1 LKILPFKKESISLVL
16 AIIKIILYNVNLN
29 LSQVTEYIFSFIMLN
44 FIDLID
50 SLFNGL
56 ERNIIRQER
65 KNALDLP
72 V

>member
-1 LKILPFKKESISLVL
+1 
-16 AIIKIILYNVNLN
+16 
-29 LSQVTEYIFSFIMLN
+29 MLN

-65 KNALDLP
+65 KNALDSP
-72 V
+72 VRSQEPDVFRKIVNRVNP